1 VTSAVRETF
10 PAYYDDFRRYLR
22 HSSSTGPYRSR
33 PNLQG
38 KITAT
43 YHNLEKGLSLPAPRP
58 GFGAPKVANLVGLVK
73 AYLKTFG
80 MDEWITIPIA
90 VLGAYRAF
98 NIDAGVESPSDADI
112 VALVDQ
118 AAAAYPDAVP
128 AGIRSV
134 HRADL
139 ERAVESV
146 GLEFFSS
153 RSTVRQYSDEPVDP
167 ADIEFAAAAAQRAP
181 AVCNRQF
188 GRLYVYTERADID
201 RILELQGGARGFGD
215 QLRGLAIVT
224 TDLRNFWAAGERHQ
238 AWTDGGLFAMSFV
251 LGLHARGLGTV
262 CLNWSKTPRT
272 DQKLR
277 EIANLPEESVVIMLV
292 GFGHLRESYS
302 VASSIRVPLSEVLE
316 LR

>member
-1 VTSAVRETF
+1 
-10 PAYYDDFRRYLR
+10 
-22 HSSSTGPYRSR
+22 
-33 PNLQG
+33 
-38 KITAT
+38 
-43 YHNLEKGLSLPAPRP
+43 
-58 GFGAPKVANLVGLVK
+58 
-73 AYLKTFG
+73 
-80 MDEWITIPIA
+80 
-90 VLGAYRAF
+90 
-98 NIDAGVESPSDADI
+98 
-112 VALVDQ
+112 
-118 AAAAYPDAVP
+118 
-128 AGIRSV
+128 
-134 HRADL
+134 
-139 ERAVESV
+139 
-146 GLEFFSS
+146 
-153 RSTVRQYSDEPVDP
+153 VRQYSDEPVDP

-188 GRLYVYTERADID
+188 GRLYVYTERVDID

-272 DQKLR
+272 DQQLR